1 MFRQIVVVLIYR
13 LFYYIISL
21 NWKICWFG
29 VIVKADLTTKNIQE
43 SMYVM
48 DSIYLLS
55 MIDPDFI

>member
-48 DSIYLLS
+48 DSIYYQ
-55 MIDPDFI
+55 